1 LNSPRTG
8 GNINSTMFDI
18 QHDSPVPIHEQIASQ
33 LMGHIASGALKA
45 GAKLAEYRMLA
56 QELVTNPQ
64 VVARAYGDL
73 EWEGVLK
80 KGPAGVMEV
89 TEGAA
94 VVCRL
99 RLQDMARARLRQAI
113 ANGLACRLS
122 EADIRQIVEQALA
135 AKVEPLSPDELR
147 HAIKKQPTHD
157 SSHRDAQAIQDL
169 SREKSP
175 GSAQPDHPQGGDF
188 RPARG

>member
-1 LNSPRTG
+1 M
-8 GNINSTMFDI
+8 IDI
-18 QHDSPVPIHEQIASQ
+18 QHDSPVPIHEQITGQ
-33 LMGHIASGALKA
+33 LRGHIASGALKA
-45 GAKLAEYRMLA
+45 GAKLAEYRALA

-73 EWEGVLK
+73 EWDGVLK

-94 VVCRL
+94 VICRL
-99 RLQDMARARLRQAI
+99 RLQDTARARLRQVI
-113 ANGLACRLS
+113 AQGLACNLS

-135 AKVEPLSPDELR
+135 AKVEPLSPDELQ

-157 SSHRDAQAIQDL
+157 SSHRDSQAIQDL
-169 SREKSP
+169 SRQKSP
-175 GSAQPDHPQGGDF
+175 GSSQPDRPQGGDF